1 MFIDRVTDL
10 RSQLIAQIKTLLIE
24 QSPFEF
30 ISEDAL
36 AEEGEERN
44 NLPEVWFGEDGEAN
58 LYAITDIS
66 LTDNGDLYIECVEK
80 YSVNYDEDYND
91 DDGDDAGN
99 GALVEASF
107 AVSSDQ
113 LSLECLAEI
122 ADILHAYKYPN

>member
-1 MFIDRVTDL
+1 MFIDRVNDL
-10 RSQLIAQIKTLLIE
+10 RSQLIAQIKILLIE

-66 LTDNGDLYIECVEK
+66 LTDNGDLYIECVKK
-80 YSVNYDEDYND
+80 YSVNYDEDCED
-91 DDGDDAGN
+91 DDDPT
-99 GALVEASF
+99 EASF
-107 AVSSDQ
+107 AVSSDE

-122 ADILHAYKYPN
+122 ADILHSYKYPN